1 MKQIMNKKAKKIL
14 MIAGGTVLGIAAIWG
29 GMVLLRNAQKE
40 PVKVYAVTDFAMT
53 DYWGDSSET
62 YGMVTTDKLQKIM
75 ISDTQKVSEIYVQEG
90 QMVNEGDPLLSF
102 DTTLS
107 TLEVKKAEIELQRLK
122 LQLTMAEK
130 ELKDLNAM
138 KPHSSTLVTPSNNI
152 DYLIQAP
159 PFLIQGSGTTAN
171 PYYYLW
177 SMDEMID
184 EEMFSVLFS
193 ETDTDNV
200 EAGET
205 EGRECYVVLLIRDQN
220 ALNGEVLES
229 YGLHLI
235 KNGEKISMQLY
246 QPDLPDSILKYDA
259 EKEPYYEESGSDYT
273 AAELKQLRDEKAQE
287 IADLKVSIKI
297 AELEF
302 KKMQSETEDGMVKS
316 TVTGTVKVVR
326 DPDEAYKNGEAVV
339 EVSGGGG
346 YYIEGAMSELEL
358 DSVKAGQM
366 VQINS
371 WMTGTSCEGEIIEI
385 LSYPT
390 TNSNS
395 WSDGNNN
402 VSYYPFRVFVDE
414 SAQLQEGDYV
424 NITYQ
429 NQEQSGNSLY
439 LENMFVRTE
448 NGKSYV
454 YVKNE
459 KGVLEKRDIQTGRDL
474 YGSYTQ
480 ILGGITT
487 EDYVAFPYGK
497 DVSDGAKTK
506 DATMDEFYNY

>member
-1 MKQIMNKKAKKIL
+1 MKQNMNKQAKKIL
-14 MIAGGTVLGIAAIWG
+14 MIAGGAILGIAAVWG

-62 YGMVTTDKLQKIM
+62 SGMVTTDKLQKIM

-90 QMVNEGDPLLSF
+90 QQVKEGDPLLSF

-107 TLEVKKAEIELQRLK
+107 TLAVKKAEIELQRLK

-130 ELKDLNAM
+130 ALKELNAM
-138 KPHSSTLVTPSNNI
+138 KPHSRTLITPSNNI
-152 DYLIQAP
+152 EYLVQTP
-159 PFLIQGSGTTAN
+159 PFLIQGSGTVED

-184 EEMFSVLFS
+184 EEMFSVFFAES
-193 ETDTDNV
+193 DTG
-200 EAGET
+200 EAGESVT
-205 EGRECYVVLLIRDQN
+205 QECYVVLLVRDRN
-220 ALNGEVLES
+220 ALNGKVQES
-229 YGLHLI
+229 YGLYLR
-235 KNGEKISMQLY
+235 KTGEKISMQLY
-246 QPDLPDSILKYDA
+246 QPELPDEILRYDA
-259 EKEPYYEESGSDYT
+259 EKEPYTEEAGSDYS
-273 AAELKQLRDEKAQE
+273 AAELKELRGEKAQE

-297 AELEF
+297 AELEY
-302 KKMQSETEDGMVKS
+302 KKMQSETEDGVIKS

-326 DPDEAYKNGEAVV
+326 DPDEAYKSGEAVV

-358 DSVKAGQM
+358 DSVKVGQM

-385 LSYPT
+385 MSYPT

-395 WSDGNNN
+395 WSDGNHN

-414 SAQLQEGDYV
+414 EAQLQASDYV

-429 NQEQSGNSLY
+429 KQAQSGDSLY
-439 LENMFVRTE
+439 IENMFVRTE

-459 KGVLEKRDIQTGRDL
+459 KGILEKRDVQTGRDL

-497 DVSDGAKTK
+497 DVFDGAKTEE
-506 DATMDEFYNY
+506 ATIDEFYNY

>member
-1 MKQIMNKKAKKIL
+1 MKQSMNKKAKKIL
-14 MIAGGTVLGIAAIWG
+14 MIAGGTVLGIAAVWG

-40 PVKVYAVTDFAMT
+40 PVNVYAVTDFAMT

-62 YGMVTTDKLQKIM
+62 SGMVTTDKLQKIM
-75 ISDTQKVSEIYVQEG
+75 TSSTQKVSEIYVQEG
-90 QMVNEGDPLLSF
+90 QAVNEGDPLLSF

-138 KPHSSTLVTPSNNI
+138 KPHSSTLITPSNNI
-152 DYLIQAP
+152 EYLIQTP
-159 PFLIQGSGTTAN
+159 PFLIQGSGTAAD

-184 EEMFSVLFS
+184 EEMFTVLFGES
-193 ETDTDNV
+193 NTE
-200 EAGET
+200 EAGESIT
-205 EGRECYVVLLIRDQN
+205 QECYVVLLIRDQN
-220 ALNGEVLES
+220 ALNGEVLDS
-229 YGLHLI
+229 HGLYLR
-235 KNGEKISMQLY
+235 KSGEKISMQLY
-246 QPDLPDSILKYDA
+246 QPELPDEILRYDA

-273 AAELKQLRDEKAQE
+273 AAELKELRDAKTQE
-287 IADLKVSIKI
+287 IAELKVSIKI
-297 AELEF
+297 AELEY
-302 KKMQSETEDGMVKS
+302 KKMQSETEDGVIKS
-316 TVTGTVKVVR
+316 TVSGTVKAVR
-326 DPDEAYKNGEAVV
+326 NTDEAYNNGEAVV

-358 DSVKAGQM
+358 DSVKVGQM

-385 LSYPT
+385 LSYPKT
-390 TNSNS
+390 DGNS

-414 SAQLQEGDYV
+414 SAQLQENDYV
-424 NITYQ
+424 NVTYQ
-429 NQEQSGNSLY
+429 KQQSGNGLY

-459 KGVLEKRDIQTGRDL
+459 KGVLEKRDVQTGRDL

-480 ILGGITT
+480 ILGGITA
-487 EDYVAFPYGK
+487 EDSVAFPYGK
-497 DVSDGAKTK
+497 DVFDGAKTK
-506 DATMDEFYNY
+506 DATIDEFYNY

>member
-1 MKQIMNKKAKKIL
+1 MKLNMSKKVKKIL
-14 MIAGGTVLGIAAIWG
+14 LIVGGSVLGISAIWG
-29 GMVLLRNAQKE
+29 GMVLLRNSQKE

-62 YGMVTTDKLQKIM
+62 SGMVTTDKLQKIM
-75 ISDTQKVSEIYVQEG
+75 ISDTQKVSEIFVQEG
-90 QMVNEGDPLLSF
+90 QQVKEGDQLLSF

-130 ELKDLNAM
+130 EWKDLNAM
-138 KPHSSTLVTPSNNI
+138 KPHSSTLITPSNNI
-152 DYLIQAP
+152 NYLVQTP
-159 PFLIQGSGTTAN
+159 PFFIQGSGTKEN

-184 EEMFSVLFS
+184 EEMFSDLF
-193 ETDTDNV
+193 
-200 EAGET
+200 GET
-205 EGRECYVVLLIRDQN
+205 EDETQEKECYVVLLIRDRN

-229 YGLHLI
+229 YGLYLR
-235 KNGEKISMQLY
+235 KSQDKISMQLY
-246 QPDLPDSILKYDA
+246 HPELSDDILKYDA
-259 EKEPYYEESGSDYT
+259 EKEPYYQESGSDYT
-273 AAELKQLRDEKAQE
+273 AAELKELRDAKAQE

-302 KKMQSETEDGMVKS
+302 KKMQGETADGIVKS
-316 TVTGTVKVVR
+316 TVTGTVKIVR

-358 DSVKAGQM
+358 DSVKVGQM

-385 LSYPT
+385 LSYPA
-390 TNSNS
+390 TNNNS
-395 WSDGNNN
+395 WSNGNNN
-402 VSYYPFRVFVDE
+402 VSYYPFRVFVGE
-414 SAQLQEGDYV
+414 EAQLQENDYV

-429 NQEQSGNSLY
+429 NQVQSENSLY
-439 LENMFVRTE
+439 IENMFVRTE

-459 KGVLEKRDIQTGRDL
+459 KGILEKRDVKTGRDL

-480 ILGGITT
+480 ILDGISS

-497 DVSDGAKTK
+497 DVFDGAKTK
-506 DATMDEFYNY
+506 DATIDEFYNY

>member
-1 MKQIMNKKAKKIL
+1 MKRNMNKNTKKIL
-14 MIAGGTVLGIAAIWG
+14 MIAGGTVVGIAAVWG
-29 GMVLLRNAQKE
+29 GMVLLRNVQKE

-62 YGMVTTDKLQKIM
+62 SGMVTTDKLQKIM
-75 ISDTQKVSEIYVQEG
+75 ISDTQKVNEIYVQEG
-90 QMVNEGDPLLSF
+90 QQVNEGDPLLSF

-138 KPHSSTLVTPSNNI
+138 KPHSSTLITPSNNI
-152 DYLIQAP
+152 DYLVQTP
-159 PFLIQGSGTTAN
+159 PFLIQGSGTAED

-177 SMDEMID
+177 SMDEMMD
-184 EEMFSVLFS
+184 EEMFSVLFG
-193 ETDTDNV
+193 ETDNG
-200 EAGET
+200 EAEESVT
-205 EGRECYVVLLIRDQN
+205 QECYVVLLVRDQN

-229 YGLHLI
+229 YGLYLR
-235 KNGEKISMQLY
+235 KTGEKISMQLY
-246 QPDLPDSILKYDA
+246 QPDLPDDILRYDA

-273 AAELKQLRDEKAQE
+273 AAELKELRDAKAQE

-297 AELEF
+297 AELEYQ
-302 KKMQSETEDGMVKS
+302 KMQRETEDGMVKS
-316 TVTGTVKVVR
+316 TVTGMVKVVR

-346 YYIEGAMSELEL
+346 YYIEGAMSELEF
-358 DSVKAGQM
+358 DSVKVGQT

-402 VSYYPFRVFVDE
+402 VSYYPFRVFVE
-414 SAQLQEGDYV
+414 EEAQLQENDYV
-424 NITYQ
+424 DISYQ
-429 NQEQSGNSLY
+429 NQEQSGDSLY

-459 KGVLEKRDIQTGRDL
+459 KGMLEKRDVQTGRDL

-480 ILGGITT
+480 ILGGITA

-497 DVSDGAKTK
+497 DVFDGAKTK

>member
-1 MKQIMNKKAKKIL
+1 MNKRVKK
-14 MIAGGTVLGIAAIWG
+14 MICVVGGCVLGIGVLCG
-29 GMVLLRNAQKE
+29 GMVLIRNSQKG
-40 PVKVYAVTDFAMT
+40 PVNVYAVSDFAMT
-53 DYWGDSSET
+53 NYWGDSSET
-62 YGMVTTDKLQKIM
+62 SGMVTTDKLQKIM

-90 QMVNEGDPLLSF
+90 QMVNEGDALLSF

-130 ELKDLNAM
+130 ELKELNAM
-138 KPHSSTLVTPSNNI
+138 KPYSSVLITPSNDI
-152 DYLIQAP
+152 DYLVQEP
-159 PFLIQGSGTTAN
+159 PFLIQGNGTSAD

-177 SMDEMID
+177 SEDEIID
-184 EEMFSVLFS
+184 EEMFSVLFD
-193 ETDTDNV
+193 ETSPEENEEAV
-200 EAGET
+200 EQD
-205 EGRECYVVLLIRDQN
+205 CYVILLIRDQN

-229 YGLHLI
+229 WGLHLI
-235 KNGEKISMQLY
+235 KTGEKISMRLY
-246 QPDLPDSILKYDA
+246 QPKLSDEILKYDA
-259 EKEPYYEESGSDYT
+259 EKEPYYEESGSEYT
-273 AAELKQLRDEKAQE
+273 AAELKQLRDEKTQE

-302 KKMQSETEDGMVKS
+302 KKMQNETADGIVKS

-346 YYIEGAMSELEL
+346 YYIEGAMSELEF
-358 DSVKAGQM
+358 DSVNVGQI

-371 WMTGTSCEGEIIEI
+371 WMTGASCEGEIIEI

-390 TNSNS
+390 TNSYS
-395 WSDGNNN
+395 RSDGNNN

-414 SAQLQEGDYV
+414 SAELQEGDYV
-424 NITYQ
+424 SITYQ
-429 NQEQSGNSLY
+429 NQEQTGDSLY

-459 KGVLEKRDIQTGRDL
+459 DGKLEKRDVQTGRDL
-474 YGSYTQ
+474 YGSHTQ
-480 ILGGITT
+480 ILGGITID
-487 EDYVAFPYGK
+487 DYVAFPYGN

-506 DATMDEFYNY
+506 DATIDEFYGY

>member
-90 QMVNEGDPLLSF
+90 QMVSEGDPLLSF

-152 DYLIQAP
+152 DYLIQTP
-159 PFLIQGSGTTAN
+159 PFLIQGSGTTAD

-205 EGRECYVVLLIRDQN
+205 EGQECYVVLL
-220 ALNGEVLES
+220 
-229 YGLHLI
+229 
-235 KNGEKISMQLY
+235 
-246 QPDLPDSILKYDA
+246 
-259 EKEPYYEESGSDYT
+259 
-273 AAELKQLRDEKAQE
+273 
-287 IADLKVSIKI
+287 
-297 AELEF
+297 F
-302 KKMQSETEDGMVKS
+302 
-316 TVTGTVKVVR
+316 
-326 DPDEAYKNGEAVV
+326 
-339 EVSGGGG
+339 
-346 YYIEGAMSELEL
+346 
-358 DSVKAGQM
+358 
-366 VQINS
+366 
-371 WMTGTSCEGEIIEI
+371 
-385 LSYPT
+385 
-390 TNSNS
+390 
-395 WSDGNNN
+395 
-402 VSYYPFRVFVDE
+402 
-414 SAQLQEGDYV
+414 
-424 NITYQ
+424 
-429 NQEQSGNSLY
+429 
-439 LENMFVRTE
+439 
-448 NGKSYV
+448 
-454 YVKNE
+454 
-459 KGVLEKRDIQTGRDL
+459 
-474 YGSYTQ
+474 
-480 ILGGITT
+480 
-487 EDYVAFPYGK
+487 
-497 DVSDGAKTK
+497 
-506 DATMDEFYNY
+506 